1 MKNFLKKGENPVFSL
16 LIFLLPAQ
24 LGYHFFSNFSYV
36 FGIRVDYL
44 APTLYLT
51 DALVLLLF
59 IFWFLREKKIRINYW
74 AISILG
80 FAAVNILFASLPQAA
95 LFKWIKVLEL
105 IFLGNYVSG
114 AKNLDIQK
122 NLILPLALSISF
134 FSLVGIGQ
142 FLFQKTLGGPLYLLG
157 ERTFDSQTPGIALFG
172 FFGKEFL
179 RPYST
184 FSHPNSLA
192 GFMLV
197 ASLLVALLNRNKK
210 KIMKVT
216 LFLGAASVFLSV
228 SLNAYI
234 SLLAVVIFYLI
245 FRKRKRLAAKIV
257 VSGFFLTLIISL
269 ALPIVANVFIN
280 RGGEAKESLFNRLV
294 LAQASGKMLSKSPV
308 WGVGLN
314 NFIPEL
320 PTSGIL
326 PRVSWWLQ
334 PVHNTNL
341 LVLAETGIFGLLIYL
356 GLVFKS
362 LQAATKQKSWAILL
376 PVLAILITGL
386 FDHYWL
392 TLQQNQLLFSLI
404 LGLSFRR
411 DI

>member
-1 MKNFLKKGENPVFSL
+1 MGFSEKNSCGNTRHFLIP
-16 LIFLLPAQ
+16 
-24 LGYHFFSNFSYV
+24 
-36 FGIRVDYL
+36 
-44 APTLYLT
+44 
-51 DALVLLLF
+51 
-59 IFWFLREKKIRINYW
+59 
-74 AISILG
+74 
-80 FAAVNILFASLPQAA
+80 
-95 LFKWIKVLEL
+95 
-105 IFLGNYVSG
+105 
-114 AKNLDIQK
+114 
-122 NLILPLALSISF
+122 
-134 FSLVGIGQ
+134 
-142 FLFQKTLGGPLYLLG
+142 
-157 ERTFDSQTPGIALFG
+157 
-172 FFGKEFL
+172 KEI
-179 RPYST
+179 
-184 FSHPNSLA
+184 
-192 GFMLV
+192 V
-197 ASLLVALLNRNKK
+197 
-210 KIMKVT
+210 
-216 LFLGAASVFLSV
+216 
-228 SLNAYI
+228 
-234 SLLAVVIFYLI
+234 
-245 FRKRKRLAAKIV
+245 RLAAKIV

>member
-142 FLFQKTLGGPLYLLG
+142 FLFQTTL
-157 ERTFDSQTPGIALFG
+157 
-172 FFGKEFL
+172 
-179 RPYST
+179 
-184 FSHPNSLA
+184 
-192 GFMLV
+192 
-197 ASLLVALLNRNKK
+197 
-210 KIMKVT
+210 
-216 LFLGAASVFLSV
+216 
-228 SLNAYI
+228 
-234 SLLAVVIFYLI
+234 
-245 FRKRKRLAAKIV
+245 
-257 VSGFFLTLIISL
+257 
-269 ALPIVANVFIN
+269 
-280 RGGEAKESLFNRLV
+280 
-294 LAQASGKMLSKSPV
+294 
-308 WGVGLN
+308 
-314 NFIPEL
+314 
-320 PTSGIL
+320 
-326 PRVSWWLQ
+326 
-334 PVHNTNL
+334 
-341 LVLAETGIFGLLIYL
+341 
-356 GLVFKS
+356 
-362 LQAATKQKSWAILL
+362 
-376 PVLAILITGL
+376 
-386 FDHYWL
+386 
-392 TLQQNQLLFSLI
+392 
-404 LGLSFRR
+404 
-411 DI
+411 